1 MHLVPHVIVHLGRD
15 ANSLRLSKRGDPR
28 RHVHT
33 VPEQVALA
41 VDDIPDMDSDPDPD
55 PALGGLRG
63 VPRVE
68 GLLDRDRAP
77 RGLERAWELDEE
89 PVAHRLDH
97 PSAVGGEQGSQEGI
111 VFLEELEREVLV
123 RLPKEGVPDDV
134 GDQDRAQPAFLFR
147 HGRSP
152 LPDIRIIPSP
162 PGFPWRSEGG
172 GATIRR
178 PFPIWG
184 GKGAVVANDPQ
195 MLLAVRDLKKSYGT
209 VHAVDGVSFAV
220 RVGTVFTLLG
230 PNGAGKTTTLE
241 ILEGI
246 RDADEG
252 EIEMFGAR
260 VRRVTAGMKG
270 RMGVL
275 LQEGGFEPYLRVRE
289 VLALFAS
296 FFDRPRPVAEV
307 LAEIALEDKAGSLV
321 RHLSGGQKQRLA
333 LGAALIND
341 PDLVFLDE
349 PTTGLDPQAR
359 HNIWAI
365 VERLKGEGK
374 TIVLTTHYMEE
385 AEALSDEVCIMDHG
399 RVIAHGSPR
408 DLTSSLGQETL
419 IEFDAFDLSPEAL
432 ASLPGEA
439 HGDGTTVTLTTPD
452 LVAALEGLL
461 SWSRERGIPLR
472 NMVVRQPNLED
483 VFLSLTGRRLRA

>member
-1 MHLVPHVIVHLGRD
+1 M
-15 ANSLRLSKRGDPR
+15 
-28 RHVHT
+28 
-33 VPEQVALA
+33 
-41 VDDIPDMDSDPDPD
+41 
-55 PALGGLRG
+55 
-63 VPRVE
+63 
-68 GLLDRDRAP
+68 
-77 RGLERAWELDEE
+77 
-89 PVAHRLDH
+89 
-97 PSAVGGEQGSQEGI
+97 
-111 VFLEELEREVLV
+111 
-123 RLPKEGVPDDV
+123 
-134 GDQDRAQPAFLFR
+134 
-147 HGRSP
+147 
-152 LPDIRIIPSP
+152 
-162 PGFPWRSEGG
+162 
-172 GATIRR
+172 
-178 PFPIWG
+178 G

-252 EIEMFGAR
+252 EIEMFGAL
-260 VRRVTAGMKG
+260 VRRVTTGMKG

-275 LQEGGFEPYLRVRE
+275 LQEGGFEPYLKVRE